1 MHLLPLFLLVL
12 PTALPAAASPHPAPL
27 PDALLPRHPEPAP
40 TSPWDPSLVRRDG
53 HPHGHS
59 APKTHIN
66 ETDVLLTHAPTP
78 PSYYSIDFDHHDSDD
93 KRYPALMALHIA
105 FMSAAFFGALPAGIA
120 LRSVKHAWHGLSM
133 ILFWV
138 FVVLGCS
145 ASSLYRKLTPNMYEG
160 QKHSSQSY
168 FILLLAV
175 VVSAVDLIAAFNR
188 LLSYVRNGE
197 SFSLRTFWKHVV
209 LGQDPPLG
217 YGAEYTNL
225 VVEEPEELEE
235 DLKPLTQSRSFA
247 GDEGHTAQ
255 WANDVHEHDYP
266 ATPASERT
274 LFAPRSPRG
283 SMHSDDTL
291 HDNGR
296 LAAKVPFLRRLGS
309 VVFATLERSLVFAG
323 LAQFLFGV
331 AVYTGGCRGNYLNGC
346 LAHLIK
352 GGIFWCYGLV
362 TFARFLGSFSDK
374 GWAWNRAPVG
384 THVSAEFV
392 ESAVILFYGIT
403 NTWMERFGARPGDPY
418 TTKQVQHISIA
429 VMFWFAGLVGIGLES
444 RRIRRWLAAISTSSL
459 KDANASSEIVAEPA
473 SYAGSFNPFPAVVIG
488 VTGAAMSAHHQD
500 YVFQVQ
506 IHALWGYFLV
516 GFAVL
521 RCLTY
526 FFVWL
531 GPPRSILP
539 SRPPSEALASFF
551 LACGGLSFILSDEE
565 ITFAAMRQGHDDVM
579 MFLNLTVAVTC
590 LAFCWTLCVVAFK
603 GWLKSRTHAAVAFHP
618 SA

>member
-1 MHLLPLFLLVL
+1 MHLSPLSLPILLLL
-12 PTALPAAASPHPAPL
+12 PAAFPAAASPHPAPQ
-27 PDALLPRHPEPAP
+27 PDVSLPRHPKPAP
-40 TSPWDPSLVRRDG
+40 ASPWTAPLVPRDG

-59 APKTHIN
+59 APKVHIN
-66 ETDVLLTHAPTP
+66 ETDVQAPTP
-78 PSYYSIDFDHHDSDD
+78 PSYYSIDFGHHDSDD

-120 LRSVKHAWHGLSM
+120 LRSVKHSWHGLSM

-160 QKHSSQSY
+160 QKHTSQSY

-175 VVSAVDLIAAFNR
+175 VVSAVDLIATFNR
-188 LLSYVRNGE
+188 LLSYVRNE
-197 SFSLRTFWKHVV
+197 SFSLRTFWKYVV
-209 LGQDPPLG
+209 LGQNPPLG
-217 YGAEYTNL
+217 YGAEYINL
-225 VVEEPEELEE
+225 VVGEPEELEE
-235 DLKPLTQSRSFA
+235 DLTPLTQSRSFTDA
-247 GDEGHTAQ
+247 AQ
-255 WANDVHEHDYP
+255 WADDVHEHDYP

-274 LFAPRSPRG
+274 LAG
-283 SMHSDDTL
+283 
-291 HDNGR
+291 
-296 LAAKVPFLRRLGS
+296 KVPFLRRLGS

-323 LAQFLFGV
+323 LAQFVFGV
-331 AVYTGGCRGNYLNGC
+331 AVYTGGCRGNYLNRC

-429 VMFWFAGLVGIGLES
+429 VMFWFAGLVGMGLES
-444 RRIRRWLAAISTSSL
+444 RRIRQWLAAISTSSL
-459 KDANASSEIVAEPA
+459 KDANARSEIVAEPA

-488 VTGAAMSAHHQD
+488 VTGAAMSVHHQK

-506 IHALWGYFLV
+506 IHALWGFFLV

-531 GPPRSILP
+531 CPPRSILP

-551 LACGGLSFILSDEE
+551 LACGGLSFILSDDE
-565 ITFAAMRQGHDDVM
+565 ITLAAMRQGHDDVM
-579 MFLNLTVAVTC
+579 MFLNFTVAATC
-590 LAFCWTLCVVAFK
+590 SAFCWTLCVVAFQ